1 MNHYSGLRNA
11 LIAFFLLLS
20 ALYALPNIFGS
31 DLAVQVSSAG
41 DAAIEQSDLAKITD
55 TLKVKNIHYK
65 SAALSNRRILV
76 RFDDN
81 ASQLSAKDLLK
92 TELGRNYVV
101 ALNLAPSVPLWL
113 SDLGGRAMSLGL
125 DLRGGVHFLLEVDMQ
140 AVLAMSIDKYYNELR
155 TLLRED
161 RLYKSIKKDGDNIA
175 IRFKTLELKE
185 KALARIKSDVSDL
198 IVLETDNQDELLIQV
213 GISDDAQ
220 KIAKSSA
227 LKQNITTLRNR
238 VNELGVA
245 EPIIQQ
251 QGLERIVVQ
260 LPGVQDTARA
270 KEILGAVATLEFR
283 LVDEK
288 NDTQTAI
295 QSGRT
300 PIGSKLYYFKDGRPL
315 LLKTRVIT
323 TGENI
328 TGASSGIDQENN
340 IPMVNITLD
349 SAGGRAMLDTTKK
362 YLHHRMAVVFIENQV
377 ETITDKDGRVVLD
390 KKGNP
395 LKKRTTTKDIIN
407 AATIQGTF
415 SSRFQITGIDSAR
428 EARNLALLLRAGS
441 LSAPIE
447 IIEERTIGPSLGA
460 DNIQKGVLSVI
471 VGFVLVLIFMAVRY
485 RVFGLVANVALT
497 LNLVMIV
504 AVLSL
509 LQATLTLP
517 GIAGIV
523 LTVGMA
529 VDANVLIFERIK
541 EELGSQSNIQKA
553 ISSGYDKAVLT
564 IADANITTLIA
575 ALVLFSFGTGPIKGF
590 AITLSIGIVTSM
602 FTAIIVSR
610 AIINK
615 IYGGKKLKELS
626 I

>member
-1 MNHYSGLRNA
+1 MNHYSGLRNT

-41 DAAIEQSDLAKITD
+41 DAAIEQSDLTKITD
-55 TLKVKNIHYK
+55 TLKQKNIHYK

-76 RFDDN
+76 RFGDN

-101 ALNLAPSVPLWL
+101 ALNLAPSVPQWL
-113 SDLGGRAMSLGL
+113 DSLGGRAMSLGL

-155 TLLRED
+155 TLLREG
-161 RLYKSIKKDGDNIA
+161 RLYKSIKKEGDNIA

-288 NDTQTAI
+288 NDPQTAI

-541 EELGSQSNIQKA
+541 EELGTQSNIQKA

-575 ALVLFSFGTGPIKGF
+575 SLVLFSFGTGPIKGF

-615 IYGGKKLKELS
+615 IYGCKKLEELS